1 VQRQSPAIACR
12 DRSAY
17 RAWSGAILALTR
29 DRVDLHERI
38 IDFRVPDETET
49 KKRKVAQPINADLL
63 AILSA
68 AKTTAASDCVIA
80 RAGDVVGS
88 IKHGFAS
95 ACDRAGLTDVT
106 PPYPASYR
114 DHLDVVSRGADLGG
128 GDVCRHDGETDRRHL
143 RACHR
148 WIEAAGGSG
157 AGTAGSVTNIQNR
170 ISS

>member
-17 RAWSGAILALTR
+17 RARSGAILALTR

-49 KKRKVAQPINADLL
+49 KKRQVAQPINADLL

-95 ACDRAGLTDVT
+95 ACDRTGLTDVT
-106 PPYPASYR
+106 P
-114 DHLDVVSRGADLGG
+114 HTL
-128 GDVCRHDGETDRRHL
+128 RHTVITWMLSAEVPIWKVAMFAGMTVKL
-143 RACHR
+143 
-148 WIEAAGGSG
+148 IEDTYGHA
-157 AGTAGSVTNIQNR
+157 TAGSKRRAASVLER
-170 ISS
+170 RVA